1 MPESNSLTLADTP
14 ALGPCCRGTEARDGA
29 EHATTPWFIAAQE
42 LGEYIGIR
50 FGRIAP
56 GSSEPEWIFLPHT
69 DYDGIGGLAEIFR
82 RRGGELGR
90 LLQLKH
96 PSPPSW
102 LPLLRVAP
110 AYLKP
115 RQRLKWVPLERGPA
129 LRGSEPQPPPAVAWH
144 VFDEGTTLQV
154 RRVCRKASVTVNSFL
169 LKNLTKAIRP
179 SLQDESSVISWMIPV
194 NLRGKVT
201 RPRDTANHSSYVGVK
216 VKSFESV
223 RDVHRN
229 IYAALGRGE
238 HWANWHAYRVGR
250 IMTRGMMKFLIAK
263 GLATSEAYLG
273 GFSNLGEWDPEKKI
287 TNPGCQGA
295 WLFSPPTLRCQL
307 PGAAFVTF
315 QNRVTLTLQIH
326 PDLTTSP
333 AVPQAWV
340 TGWVKEIGRDV
351 ASLLD
356 EAAYPPSTANPP
368 G

>member
-1 MPESNSLTLADTP
+1 MPELNSLTLIDTP
-14 ALGPCCRGTEARDGA
+14 KPDWCGGGTEACDDT
-29 EHATTPWFIAAQE
+29 EHATTPWFTAAQE

-50 FGRIAP
+50 FGRVPP
-56 GSSEPEWIFLPHT
+56 GGSEPEWIFLLHSEF
-69 DYDGIGGLAEIFR
+69 DGVGGLAEILR
-82 RRGGELGR
+82 RRGAEVGR

-96 PSPPSW
+96 PFRPSW
-102 LPLLRVAP
+102 LPLLRAAP
-110 AYLKP
+110 RYLRP
-115 RQRLKWVPLERGPA
+115 RRQLRWISLEQGPV
-129 LRGSEPQPPPAVAWH
+129 LGKSGPQPPPAVAWH
-144 VFDEGTTLQV
+144 VFDEGATLQI
-154 RRVCRKASVTVNSFL
+154 RRVCRKAGVTVNSFL

-179 SLQDESSVISWMIPV
+179 YLEDQSSVVPWMIPV

-201 RPRDTANHSSYVGVK
+201 RRRDTANHSSYVGVK
-216 VKSFESV
+216 VRSFETV

-250 IMTRGMMKFLIAK
+250 LLTSGMRKLLIAK
-263 GLATSEAYLG
+263 GLATSEWYLG
-273 GFSNLGEWDPEKKI
+273 GFSNLGEWDHEKKI
-287 TNPGCQGA
+287 TSPACQGA

-307 PGAAFVTF
+307 LGAGCVTF
-315 QNRVTLTLQIH
+315 QHRLTLTLQTH

-340 TGWVKEIGRDV
+340 TNWVREIGMDV

-356 EAAYPPSTANPP
+356 EPVIPAWTA

>member
-1 MPESNSLTLADTP
+1 MPESNSLTLVDAP
-14 ALGPCCRGTEARDGA
+14 ERGPSCAGTVPSDGA
-29 EHATTPWFIAAQE
+29 AHAATPWFIAAQE

-56 GSSEPEWIFLPHT
+56 GSSKPEWIFLLHT
-69 DYDGIGGLAEIFR
+69 EFDGIGGLAEILR
-82 RRGGELGR
+82 RRGAELGR

-102 LPLLRVAP
+102 LPLLRAAP

-115 RQRLKWVPLERGPA
+115 RRRLKWISLDRGPA
-129 LRGSEPQPPPAVAWH
+129 LGANEPQPPPAVAWH
-144 VFDEGTTLQV
+144 VFDHAMTLQV
-154 RRVCRKASVTVNSFL
+154 RRVCRKAGVTVNSFL

-179 SLQDESSVISWMIPV
+179 FLEDQSSVVAWMIPV

-201 RPRDTANHSSYVGVK
+201 RPRDTANHSSYVGVR
-216 VKSFESV
+216 VKSFETV

-250 IMTRGMMKFLIAK
+250 FLTAGMRKFLIAK
-263 GLATSEAYLG
+263 GLATSQAYLG
-273 GFSNLGEWDPEKKI
+273 GFSNLGEWDPEEKI
-287 TNPGCQGA
+287 TSPGCQGA
-295 WLFSPPTLRCQL
+295 WLFAPPTLRCQL
-307 PGAAFVTF
+307 LGAGCVTF
-315 QNRVTLTLQIH
+315 QNRLTLTLQTH

-340 TGWVKEIGRDV
+340 SAWVKEIGMDV

-356 EAAYPPSTANPP
+356 EPVCPPWVAAEPA
-368 G
+368 